1 MDLGNE
7 ANGGGG
13 QTDIMQRH
21 RGCSALAAD
30 GSTEAASQ
38 AACSRRGPKRGAAAS
53 AAGVRDSEIVWPGK
67 KGRPETGALAKSAA
81 ERAKEKK

>member
-1 MDLGNE
+1 MGLGNE
-7 ANGGGG
+7 ANGGG

-30 GSTEAASQ
+30 GSTEAGSQ

-53 AAGVRDSEIVWPGK
+53 AAGVRDSEIVARK
-67 KGRPETGALAKSAA
+67 KRTTRDGRTGQKCS
-81 ERAKEKK
+81 